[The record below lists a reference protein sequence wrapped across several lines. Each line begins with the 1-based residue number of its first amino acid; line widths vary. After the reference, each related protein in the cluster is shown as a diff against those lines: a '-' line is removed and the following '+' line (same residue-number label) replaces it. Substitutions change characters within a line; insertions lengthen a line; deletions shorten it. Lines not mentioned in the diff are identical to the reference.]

1 MKTYKIFSNYIL
13 TGETVFSDLEAA
25 KNKMKEY
32 AREILDHLT
41 DVDRRNNKRDFEIIS
56 VEEIDNDGEIISEES
71 LDMIELF

>member
-13 TGETVFSDLEAA
+13 TRETVFSDLEEA

-32 AREILDHLT
+32 AKEILDHLT

-56 VEEIDNDGEIISEES
+56 VEEINSDGEIISEES